1 MNGHESNGQTN
12 GYGHG
17 EEKKQ
22 PKNGL
27 LYSIGANPPPAW
39 SSCEL
44 PLPSWAHATTIATI

>member
-44 PLPSWAHATTIATI
+44 LLPSWAHATTIATI